1 MQSSSVAEVF
11 RPQLEPGAKNAFEA
25 ALAGPMGGFY
35 NQGATGSGID
45 YGLSGVLVGED
56 GDGGMG
62 KGSLAWG
69 GGMNTVWFMDP
80 SNGICGFA
88 SPQMGL
94 PANAGLALKLKD
106 GFRRGLKAQL
116 EN

>member
-1 MQSSSVAEVF
+1 M
-11 RPQLEPGAKNAFEA
+11 
-25 ALAGPMGGFY
+25 
-35 NQGATGSGID
+35 SGI
-45 YGLSGVLVGED
+45 YIGED

-80 SNGICGFA
+80 SNGICGFG
-88 SPQMGL
+88 SPQLGL
-94 PANAGLALKLKD
+94 PADGEFALQLKE

-116 EN
+116 DAQRISRAFLPFD